1 MPGFSFEQMLVLATV
16 CILVLG
22 PKKSLELANLLGRK
36 AGALK
41 RMWNDC
47 RRQIEL
53 PQSALKT
60 GQGGLKDEFAKSSGE
75 LSKELKEAVRVNKN
89 GEESFQT
96 VSRVHISD
104 PALQMQDVKIQD
116 LIKRL
121 DGLER
126 ELAELKANQ
135 GESGKSR
142 EDRHESSVS

>member
-1 MPGFSFEQMLVLATV
+1 MPGFSFEQLLVLATV

-60 GQGGLKDEFAKSSGE
+60 GQGLKEEFAKSSGE

-126 ELAELKANQ
+126 ELAELKAHPV
-135 GESGKSR
+135 ESGKSR

>member
-36 AGALK
+36 AGSLK

-60 GQGGLKDEFAKSSGE
+60 GQGGLKEEFAKSSGE

-89 GEESFQT
+89 GEESFQP

>member
-1 MPGFSFEQMLVLATV
+1 MHGFSFEQMLVLATV

-60 GQGGLKDEFAKSSGE
+60 GQGLKEEFAKSSGE